1 VEYDCTIRIAGEAG
15 QGIQTIGMSFC
26 RIIKDC
32 GWGLLANQDYMSRV
46 RGGNNYYQ
54 IRLGNPPPVSFRQ
67 SIDVLVPLNAE
78 SVSLHRSILAPGG
91 KIVIDK
97 KNFNIIDESPAY
109 LDAPLNAIAMDLG
122 GKPHYYG
129 SVALGILSGMLSMDF
144 DIVERTLKDAFS
156 SKGRDVEDRNVACA
170 RKGFE
175 IGRDSPVKSPPL
187 SAHKGASRYL
197 LDGNEAIALG
207 AVYAGCRFYSGYPMT
222 PSTTI
227 METMAG
233 FSTDLP
239 LVVEQA
245 EDEIAAI
252 NMAIGAS
259 YAGVRSMTAT
269 SGGGFALMTEG
280 LSLAA
285 MLETPVVIVDGQRP
299 APATGLPTRT
309 EQADLDL
316 VLHAG
321 HGEFARAVYTPG
333 NIKEAFELTVKAFDV
348 SDRFQVPSVILSDQY
363 LADMVSAVDDL
374 GTKVVR
380 PPRHIISKEES
391 VEITGYRRYE
401 ITASGVSP
409 RAIPSWISD
418 VIYADSDEHT
428 EDGHITEDGMIRT
441 AMVDKRFSK
450 KMELLRRE
458 VVDPL
463 PVNIDGA
470 RLVLLGFGST
480 RGVIED
486 VCAQDPRKKI
496 GCVHFSQ
503 VWPFP
508 ADALALLL
516 NKAPAAR
523 LVTVENNAGAQL
535 AKLIKRETLLEID
548 ASILKYNGRPFT
560 IEELT
565 GRIEDYW
572 RDHGSQTIQER

>member
-1 VEYDCTIRIAGEAG
+1 MEFDCTIRIAGEAG
-15 QGIQTIGMSFC
+15 QGIQTIGMSLC

-54 IRLGNPPPVSFRQ
+54 IRLGNPPPASFRQ

-78 SVSLHRSILAPGG
+78 SVNLHRTTLAPGG
-91 KIVIDK
+91 KIVVDK

-129 SVALGILSGMLSMDF
+129 SVALGVLSGMFSMDF
-144 DIVERTLKDAFS
+144 DIVERTLKEAFS
-156 SKGRDVEDRNVACA
+156 SKGGDVADRNVACA

-175 IGRDSPVKSPPL
+175 IGRDSPVRNAPFSTN
-187 SAHKGASRYL
+187 KGALRYL
-197 LDGNEAIALG
+197 LDGNESIALG

-316 VLHAG
+316 ALHAG

-333 NIKEAFELTVKAFDV
+333 NIEEAFELTVKAFDV
-348 SDRFQVPSVILSDQY
+348 SDRFQVPAIILSDQY
-363 LADMVSAVDDL
+363 LADMVNVVDRL
-374 GTKVVR
+374 ATKVVR
-380 PPRHIISKEES
+380 PPRHIISKEKS
-391 VEITGYRRYE
+391 AEITRYRRYE
-401 ITASGVSP
+401 ITASGISP

-428 EDGHITEDGMIRT
+428 EDGHITEDGAIRT

-463 PVNIDGA
+463 PLNIDGA

-486 VCAQDPRKKI
+486 VCAQDPRGTI

-508 ADALALLL
+508 ADALASLL

-535 AKLIKRETLLEID
+535 AKLIKRETRLEID